1 MSNLGNQGNLEK
13 HNNYGK
19 RRVVVTGLGPVS
31 PLALG
36 KADYWKALRDGK
48 NGIGHITTFD
58 LGDCPVTFG
67 AEIKNFDPAQFMPGK
82 EAKRSDRAIHFAV
95 AAAKLAVE
103 DSGLDVASMDPY
115 RLGVYIG
122 TGQGGIETSFNNFK
136 TMLEKGSRRVSPYFI
151 PMMISNMSTAYVAI
165 ILGAKGP
172 NLCVVTACATSL
184 HSMGEAY
191 HAIVR
196 DDADV
201 IISGGTEAA
210 LRTISIAGFAS
221 MKALSTRND
230 DPEHASRPFDK
241 NRDGF
246 VMGEGAGVVVLEE
259 LKHALARNA
268 HIYAE
273 FTGYGTSCDAG
284 HITAPDP
291 EAKGAAYATEHAMK
305 MSGWE
310 KSQVDY
316 INAHGTSTG
325 LNDKMEAAMINHVF
339 GEEAKNITVTST
351 KSMIGHCLGAAG
363 GLEVIASL
371 QAIEEGYIHPT
382 LNYTTPDPEC
392 DLNIST
398 GKGVEREVN
407 RLLVNSFGFGGHNG
421 VLAFEKFRG

>member
-1 MSNLGNQGNLEK
+1 MTTQ
-13 HNNYGK
+13 K

-31 PLALG
+31 PIALG
-36 KADYWKALRDGK
+36 KNDYWDALRQGK

-67 AEIKNFDPAQFMPGK
+67 AEIKNFDPSAYMPGK

-103 DSGLDVASMDPY
+103 DSGLDVKSIDPY

-136 TMLEKGSRRVSPYFI
+136 TMIEKGSRRVSPYFI

-165 ILGAKGP
+165 LFGAKGP

-210 LRTISIAGFAS
+210 LRAISIAGFAS

-230 DPEHASRPFDK
+230 NPEIASRPFDK
-241 NRDGF
+241 DRDGF
-246 VMGEGAGVVVLEE
+246 VMGEGAGVVILEE
-259 LKHALARNA
+259 LNHALARNA

-291 EAKGAAYATEHAMK
+291 EAKGAAFATEHAIK

-325 LNDKMEAAMINHVF
+325 LNDKMEAGMINRVF
-339 GEEAKNITVTST
+339 AEHAKNITVTST

-363 GLEVIASL
+363 GLEVIASM
-371 QAIEEGYIHPT
+371 QAIEQNYIHPT
-382 LNYTTPDPEC
+382 LNYETPDPEC

-421 VLAFEKFRG
+421 VLAFEKFKG

>member
-1 MSNLGNQGNLEK
+1 MEK
-13 HNNYGK
+13 K

-31 PLALG
+31 PIAIG
-36 KADYWKALRDGK
+36 KENYWKALRDGK
-48 NGIGHITTFD
+48 NGISKITTFE
-58 LGDCPVTFG
+58 LFDCPVTFG
-67 AEIKNFDPAQFMPGK
+67 AEIKDFDPSVYMPGK

-103 DSGLDVASMDPY
+103 DAKIDLTKIDPY

-122 TGQGGIETSFNNFK
+122 TGQGGIETSFNNFRI
-136 TMLEKGSRRVSPYFI
+136 MIEKGSKRVSPYFI

-165 ILGAKGP
+165 VLGAKGP

-191 HAIVR
+191 HAIIR

-210 LRTISIAGFAS
+210 LRAISMAGFAS
-221 MKALSTRND
+221 MKALSTKND

-259 LKHALARNA
+259 LNHALERGA

-291 EAKGAAYATEHAMK
+291 EAKGAAFATEKALK

-325 LNDKMEAAMINHVF
+325 LNDKMEAGMINHVF
-339 GEEAKNITVTST
+339 GEYAKNITVTST

-371 QAIEEGYIHPT
+371 QAIEENYIHPT
-382 LNYTTPDPEC
+382 LNYETPDPEC
-392 DLNIST
+392 DLNIAT
-398 GKGVEREVN
+398 GRGVEKKVD

-421 VLAFEKFRG
+421 VLGFERFTQN

>member
-1 MSNLGNQGNLEK
+1 MSDK
-13 HNNYGK
+13 K
-19 RRVVVTGLGPVS
+19 RRVVVTGLGPIS
-31 PLALG
+31 PIGFG
-36 KADYWKALRDGK
+36 KSEYWKALHEGK
-48 NGIGHITTFD
+48 NGIGHITTFE

-67 AEIKNFDPAQFMPGK
+67 AEIKNFDPSQYMPGK
-82 EAKRSDRAIHFAV
+82 EAKRSDRAIQFAV

-103 DSGLDVASMDPY
+103 DSGFDVKSIDPY

-122 TGQGGIETSFNNFK
+122 TGQGGIETSFNNFR

-165 ILGAKGP
+165 VLGAKGP

-230 DPEHASRPFDK
+230 TPEIASRPFDK
-241 NRDGF
+241 DRDGF

-259 LKHALARNA
+259 LEHALARGA

-291 EAKGAAYATEHAMK
+291 EAKGAAYATEHALK
-305 MSGWE
+305 MSGWD

-325 LNDKMEAAMINHVF
+325 LNDKMEAGMINHVF
-339 GEEAKNITVTST
+339 GEYAKNITVTST

-363 GLEVIASL
+363 GLEVIASM
-371 QAIEEGYIHPT
+371 QAIEENYIHPT

-392 DLNIST
+392 DLNIAA
-398 GKGVEREVN
+398 GKGVDRKVD

-421 VLAFEKFRG
+421 VLAFQRYGDNI

>member
-1 MSNLGNQGNLEK
+1 MTDK
-13 HNNYGK
+13 K

-31 PLALG
+31 PIAIGKKYYWQAL
-36 KADYWKALRDGK
+36 YEGK
-48 NGIGHITTFD
+48 NGIDSITTFD

-67 AEIKNFDPAQFMPGK
+67 AEIRDFDPSVYMPGK

-103 DSGLDVASMDPY
+103 DSGLDVKSIDPY

-122 TGQGGIETSFNNFK
+122 TGQGGIETSFNNFRI
-136 TMLEKGSRRVSPYFI
+136 MLEKGSKRVSPYFI

-165 ILGAKGP
+165 VLGAKGP

-191 HAIVR
+191 HTIVR

-201 IISGGTEAA
+201 IIAGGTEAA
-210 LRTISIAGFAS
+210 LRTIAIAGFAS

-230 DPEHASRPFDK
+230 DPRHASRPFDK
-241 NRDGF
+241 DRDGF

-259 LKHALARNA
+259 LEHALARGA

-291 EAKGAAYATEHAMK
+291 EAKGAAYATRKAMK
-305 MSGWE
+305 MSGWNE
-310 KSQVDY
+310 SQVDY

-325 LNDKMEAAMINHVF
+325 LNDKMEATMINAVF
-339 GEEAKNITVTST
+339 GENAKNITVTST

-382 LNYTTPDPEC
+382 LNYTTPDPDC

-398 GKGVEREVN
+398 GSGVNRKVD

-421 VLAFEKFRG
+421 VLAFQRYENI

>member
-1 MSNLGNQGNLEK
+1 M
-13 HNNYGK
+13 

-31 PLALG
+31 PIALG
-36 KADYWKALRDGK
+36 KEAYWQALRDGK
-48 NGIGHITTFD
+48 NGIGPITTFE

-67 AEIKNFDPAQFMPGK
+67 AEIKDFDPSVWMPGK
-82 EAKRSDRAIHFAV
+82 EAKRSDRAIQFAV
-95 AAAKLAVE
+95 ASAMMAVE
-103 DSGLDVASMDPY
+103 DSGLDVKSMDPY

-122 TGQGGIETSFNNFK
+122 TGQGGIETSFNNFRIMS
-136 TMLEKGSRRVSPYFI
+136 TKGSRRVSPYFI

-165 ILGAKGP
+165 VLGAKGP

-191 HAIVR
+191 HTIVR

-201 IISGGTEAA
+201 IIAGGTEAA
-210 LRTISIAGFAS
+210 LRAISIAGFAS
-221 MKALSTRND
+221 MKALSTRMD
-230 DPEHASRPFDK
+230 SPETASRPFDK
-241 NRDGF
+241 DRDGF

-259 LKHALARNA
+259 LEHAKARGA

-291 EAKGAAYATEHAMK
+291 EAEGASYATKRAVN
-305 MSGWE
+305 MSGWKLE
-310 KSQVDY
+310 DVDY

-325 LNDKMEAAMINHVF
+325 LNDRMESSMINKVF
-339 GEEAKNITVTST
+339 GDHAKDLVVTST

-371 QAIEEGYIHPT
+371 QAIEENYIHPT

-392 DLNIST
+392 DINLSV
-398 GKGVEREVN
+398 GKGVERKVD

-421 VLAFEKFRG
+421 VLAFQRYV

>member
-1 MSNLGNQGNLEK
+1 MTHK
-13 HNNYGK
+13 K

-31 PLALG
+31 PIAIG
-36 KADYWKALRDGK
+36 KKDYWQALHEGK
-48 NGIGHITTFD
+48 NGIHSITTFD

-67 AEIKNFDPAQFMPGK
+67 AEIRDFDPSSFMPGK
-82 EAKRSDRAIHFAV
+82 EAKRSDRAIQFAV
-95 AAAKLAVE
+95 AAAKLAID
-103 DSGLDVASMDPY
+103 DSGLDVKSVDPY

-122 TGQGGIETSFNNFK
+122 TGQGGIETSFNNFR
-136 TMLEKGSRRVSPYFI
+136 TMLEKGSKRVSPYFI

-165 ILGAKGP
+165 VLGAKGP

-191 HAIVR
+191 HTIIR

-201 IISGGTEAA
+201 IIAGGTEAA
-210 LRTISIAGFAS
+210 LRAISIAGFAS
-221 MKALSTRND
+221 MKALSTKND

-259 LKHALARNA
+259 LDHALARGA

-291 EAKGAAYATEHAMK
+291 EAKGAAYATEKAVS
-305 MSGWE
+305 MSGWD

-325 LNDKMEAAMINHVF
+325 LNDKMEAGMINRVF
-339 GEEAKNITVTST
+339 GDKAKDITVTST

-363 GLEVIASL
+363 GLEVIASM

-382 LNYTTPDPEC
+382 LNYETPDPEC
-392 DLNIST
+392 DITIST
-398 GKGVEREVN
+398 GAGVDRKVD

-421 VLAFEKFRG
+421 VLAFEKYGIRD

>member
-1 MSNLGNQGNLEK
+1 MNDK
-13 HNNYGK
+13 K

-31 PLALG
+31 PIALG
-36 KADYWKALRDGK
+36 KKDYWQALRDGK
-48 NGIGHITTFD
+48 NGIGSITTFD

-67 AEIKNFDPAQFMPGK
+67 AEIKDFDPSAYMPGK

-103 DSGLDVASMDPY
+103 DSKLDISSLDPY
-115 RLGVYIG
+115 KFGVYIG

-136 TMLEKGSRRVSPYFI
+136 LMMEKGSKRVSPYFI
-151 PMMISNMSTAYVAI
+151 PMMSTAYVAI
-165 ILGAKGP
+165 VLGAKGP

-201 IISGGTEAA
+201 IIAGGTEAA
-210 LRTISIAGFAS
+210 LRAISIAGFAS

-230 DPEHASRPFDK
+230 DPAHASRPFDK
-241 NRDGF
+241 DRDGF

-259 LKHALARNA
+259 LEHALARGA

-291 EAKGAAYATEHAMK
+291 EAKGAAFATEKAVK
-305 MSGWE
+305 MSGWD

-325 LNDKMEAAMINHVF
+325 LNDKMEAGMINRVF
-339 GEEAKNITVTST
+339 GENAKNITVTST

-363 GLEVIASL
+363 GLEVIASM
-371 QAIEEGYIHPT
+371 QAIEENYIHPT
-382 LNYTTPDPEC
+382 LNYETPDPEC
-392 DLNIST
+392 DVNIST
-398 GKGVEREVN
+398 GRGVDRKVD

-421 VLAFEKFRG
+421 VLAFERYAGI

>member
-1 MSNLGNQGNLEK
+1 M
-13 HNNYGK
+13 

-31 PLALG
+31 PIAIG
-36 KADYWKALRDGK
+36 KENYFNALRDGK
-48 NGIGHITTFD
+48 NGIGPITNFE

-67 AEIKNFDPAQFMPGK
+67 AEIKNEAFDPTLYMDKK
-82 EAKRSDRAIHFAV
+82 EARRSDRAIQFAV
-95 AAAKLAVE
+95 AASKLAVE
-103 DSGLDVASMDPY
+103 DAKLDVKELDPY
-115 RLGVYIG
+115 RFGVYIG
-122 TGQGGIETSFNNFK
+122 TGQGGIETSFNNFR
-136 TMLEKGSRRVSPYFI
+136 TMLEKGAKRVSPYFI

-165 ILGAKGP
+165 VFGAKGP

-191 HAIVR
+191 HTIIR

-201 IISGGTEAA
+201 IIAGGTEAA

-221 MKALSTRND
+221 MKALSTRMD
-230 DPEHASRPFDK
+230 SPETASRPFDK
-241 NRDGF
+241 DRDGF
-246 VMGEGAGVVVLEE
+246 VMGEGAGVVILEE
-259 LKHALARNA
+259 LEHALKRGA

-291 EAKGAAYATEHAMK
+291 EAKGAAYATRKAMK
-305 MSGWE
+305 MSNWDI
-310 KSQVDY
+310 KDVDY

-325 LNDKMEAAMINHVF
+325 LNDKMESHMINDVF
-339 GEEAKNITVTST
+339 GEYAKDITVTST

-363 GLEVIASL
+363 GLEVIASM
-371 QAIEEGYIHPT
+371 QALEEGYIHPT

-392 DLNIST
+392 NVNIAA
-398 GKGVEREVN
+398 GKGVNREVK

-421 VLAFEKFRG
+421 VLAFEKFNG